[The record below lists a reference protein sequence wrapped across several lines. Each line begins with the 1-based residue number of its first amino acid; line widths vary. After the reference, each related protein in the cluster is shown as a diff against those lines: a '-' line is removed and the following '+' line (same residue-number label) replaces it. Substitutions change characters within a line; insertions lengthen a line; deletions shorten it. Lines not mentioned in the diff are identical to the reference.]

1 MQIHELGTRTT
12 QATDWL
18 ALDTNSQTYKA
29 KTGQLRP
36 EFTSHDA
43 SNPTSWDD
51 VAVISSSSN
60 ITTFFERLSYAVK
73 NLRYIWKL
81 IGSNAFSNV
90 AETISGAIGNT
101 ALTTTATNLSG
112 AIAEHESDIIAVN
125 SAVATLQ
132 NNTGKN
138 FGSYS
143 SVVAA
148 ATAVNDAISENVP
161 TIGYVNVSSAGKYCV
176 IGFKSS
182 STYGTYLMFTYASG
196 TMKLV
201 NHTSGGYT
209 ERNITTTT

>member
-12 QATDWL
+12 QATDWI

-36 EFTSHDA
+36 EFTSHDT

-51 VAVISSSSN
+51 MAVISSSIN

-101 ALTTTATNLSG
+101 ALTTTATSLSG
-112 AIAEHESDIIAVN
+112 AIAEHEEDISTINGNLADWLKLE
-125 SAVATLQ
+125 TLT
-132 NNTGKN
+132 NNTSISGSSYKDVVFPRTASLNRTILGITLYCSQTSWCVAWLLTVDSTSITVRIRN
-138 FGSYS
+138 FYTGE
-143 SVVAA
+143 
-148 ATAVNDAISENVP
+148 T
-161 TIGYVNVSSAGKYCV
+161 SAD
-176 IGFKSS
+176 
-182 STYGTYLMFTYASG
+182 L
-196 TMKLV
+196 TMRILY
-201 NHTSGGYT
+201 H
-209 ERNITTTT
+209 